1 MGGNP
6 YRGDPR
12 EERTQQISIRVPVD
26 LYEFARETAEEQTR
40 SVSEQMVHWMK
51 QSVHRERELSAQI
64 EHLREELQ
72 KLTDCL
78 RCPEELRRRLRAAAE
93 ESKRDSAQAEPE
105 IKE

>member
-1 MGGNP
+1 MGGSP
-6 YRGDPR
+6 YRGDSR

-26 LYEFARETAEEQTR
+26 LYEYAKETAEEQTR

-64 EHLREELQ
+64 ENLREELQ

-78 RCPEELRRRLRAAAE
+78 RCPEELPRRLRAAAE
-93 ESKRDSAQAEPE
+93 ESRSEEQDTE
-105 IKE
+105 IDA

>member
-1 MGGNP
+1 MGGSP
-6 YRGDPR
+6 YRGDSR

-26 LYEFARETAEEQTR
+26 LYEYAKETAEEQTR

-64 EHLREELQ
+64 ENLREELQ

-93 ESKRDSAQAEPE
+93 ESRSEEQDTE
-105 IKE
+105 IDA

>member
-1 MGGNP
+1 MGGSP
-6 YRGDPR
+6 YRGDSR
-12 EERTQQISIRVPVD
+12 EERTQQISIRVPVE
-26 LYEFARETAEEQTR
+26 LYEYAKETAEEQTR

-64 EHLREELQ
+64 ENLREELQ

-93 ESKRDSAQAEPE
+93 ESRSEERDTDIDA
-105 IKE
+105 

>member
-1 MGGNP
+1 MGGSP
-6 YRGDPR
+6 YRGDSR
-12 EERTQQISIRVPVD
+12 EERTQQISIRVPVE
-26 LYEFARETAEEQTR
+26 LYEYAKETAEEQTR

-64 EHLREELQ
+64 ENLREELQ

-93 ESKRDSAQAEPE
+93 ESRSEEQDTE
-105 IKE
+105 IDE